1 MTGRYNLGGTGAALA
16 ALLILCA
23 LLAVIGCGSPGDDA
37 GKQVEV
43 AIEEL
48 PTEAET
54 TEMVDSIAQLATHAG
69 SASKEYHQELE
80 KVKEQVEAF
89 KKKGRKARLEY
100 EKVLETGAGTDYE
113 KLARIE
119 IENID
124 ITVEWLDSAM
134 SFVEDLAVAINA
146 SAGRLDEETDAEMKS
161 AFDRSNELLDKKSE
175 LRVEADELM
184 KSMGLN
190 I

>member
-1 MTGRYNLGGTGAALA
+1 MRGTGAVLA
-16 ALLILCA
+16 ALLVVCA
-23 LLAVIGCGSPGDDA
+23 LLAVVGCGSPEDSA

-43 AIEEL
+43 AVEEL

-54 TEMVDSIAQLATHAG
+54 TEMVDRIAQLATHAG
-69 SASKEYHQELE
+69 GASKEYHQELE

-89 KKKGRKARLEY
+89 KKKGRKARLEF

-124 ITVEWLDSAM
+124 TTVEWLDSAM
-134 SFVEDLAVAINA
+134 SFIEDLAVAVNA
-146 SAGRLDEETDAEMKS
+146 SGGRLDEDTDVEMKS

>member
-1 MTGRYNLGGTGAALA
+1 MRRTGAALA

-23 LLAVIGCGSPGDDA
+23 LLVVVGCGSPGDDA
-37 GKQVEV
+37 GKQVKV

-54 TEMVDSIAQLATHAG
+54 TEMVDSIARLATHAG
-69 SASKEYHQELE
+69 SASQEYHQELE

-100 EKVLETGAGTDYE
+100 EKVMEAGAGTDYE

-119 IENID
+119 TENID
-124 ITVEWLDSAM
+124 TTVEWLDSAM
-134 SFVEDLAVAINA
+134 SFIEDLAVAVNA
-146 SAGRLDEETDAEMKS
+146 SGGRLDEETDAEMKS

-175 LRVEADELM
+175 MRVEADELM